1 MSVHLEFLILASAG
15 RNSLQQSA
23 LEERHLHKA
32 GEDVITQE
40 PTFALDAIER
50 RIPPRTLV
58 RFRQRTHDEVI
69 ESAPDIAFPARHGR
83 DVGLNRDVAVGLRDL
98 GIASR
103 KKNRVRAGLALSPA
117 FADSLD
123 VLSAIAFTP
132 KRASCG

>member
-1 MSVHLEFLILASAG
+1 M
-15 RNSLQQSA
+15 QQSA
-23 LEERHLHKA
+23 LEERHLHIA

-83 DVGLNRDVAVGLRDL
+83 DVGLHRDVAVGLRDL

-103 KKNRVRAGLALSPA
+103 KKNRVRAVSFVAGL
-117 FADSLD
+117 
-123 VLSAIAFTP
+123 
-132 KRASCG
+132 R